1 MERTALATRIIL
13 FSVLFLKTISVAA
26 DISGIVMDEFGKP
39 IVNAVVRIQG
49 SPFATQSDST
59 GQFGI
64 AAKSNPTA
72 KYLTAWS
79 IGFYNGGT
87 AFSKERKWYDIRL
100 KAIPDSD
107 NPNYAWLPCSIS
119 RPFDSSNAVVE
130 GKPCQQ
136 CHPKVAIQWQQDAHS
151 KSAVNPLFRTFFYG
165 TNTLGEKGIG
175 PGYKLDFAN
184 SNGNCATCHIPMLA
198 MKNPFN
204 SDPNTLD
211 PVASEGI
218 NCDFCHKIS
227 DAEIDRTGGRPGIL
241 SYKFK
246 RPSQGNQVFYGPL
259 DDVFPGDDSYHPLYK
274 QSRYCAPCHHGKFW
288 NVLAYS
294 EFQEWTDSS
303 YAKRNIHCQQCH
315 MKPDGVMT
323 RFASKEHGG
332 IARNPATL
340 ASHVN
345 FGIKDVQFMKESIS
359 LKTQASLIK
368 GRLHVT
374 AEVRNVS
381 AGHHY
386 PTGNPMRN
394 MLLLVEA
401 TDRNG
406 QRLSLVH
413 GEKLPEWAG
422 VGPEKKG
429 NYAGL
434 PGRGY
439 AKVLKDLMLY
449 PDRSLNRDFVFE
461 YPAPH
466 WRPTLIEYDS
476 RIPADGTDSS
486 TYQFQVLE
494 STPKPIQITTRLI
507 YRRAYKKWLDAKGFE
522 IADLELAINRLAIK
536 R

>member
-1 MERTALATRIIL
+1 LVLTTYAIPKIL
-13 FSVLFLKTISVAA
+13 FCILFLNTISVAA
-26 DISGIVMDEFGKP
+26 DFSGIVTDEFGKP
-39 IVNAVVRIQG
+39 IFNAVVRIQG
-49 SPFATQSDST
+49 SPHATQSDST
-59 GQFGI
+59 GQFRMGT
-64 AAKSNPTA
+64 KSDSTA
-72 KYLTAWS
+72 KHLTAWS
-79 IGFYNGGT
+79 SGFFNGG
-87 AFSKERKWYDIRL
+87 APISKGRKWYELRL

-107 NPNYAWLPCSIS
+107 NLNYAWLPCSIS
-119 RPFDSSNAVVE
+119 RESDSSNHVLE
-130 GKPCQQ
+130 GKPCEQ
-136 CHPKVAIQWQQDAHS
+136 CHPKVAKQWRQDAHS

-165 TNTLGEKGIG
+165 TNTSGEKGIG
-175 PGYKLDFAN
+175 PGYKLDFPN
-184 SNGNCATCHIPMLA
+184 SNGNCATCHIPISG

-204 SDPNTLD
+204 SDPDSLD
-211 PVASEGI
+211 HVAAEGI

-227 DAEIDRTGGRPGIL
+227 GAEIDITGGRPGIL
-241 SYKFK
+241 SYKFT
-246 RPSQGNQVFYGPL
+246 RPSKGNQIFYGPL

-274 QSRYCAPCHHGKFW
+274 QSRYCAPCHHGRFW
-288 NVLAYS
+288 NVLVYS
-294 EFQEWTDSS
+294 EFQEWADSS

-323 RFASKEHGG
+323 RFASKKHGG
-332 IARNPATL
+332 VVRNPATL

-345 FGIKDVQFMKESIS
+345 FGIKDVQFMRESIS
-359 LKTQASLIK
+359 LKTQASLVK
-368 GRLHVT
+368 DRLHVT
-374 AEVRNVS
+374 AVVKNVS

-406 QRLSLVH
+406 QRLTLVK

-422 VGPEKKG
+422 VGPENKG

-439 AKVLKDLMLY
+439 AKVLKDLLLY
-449 PDRSLNRDFVFE
+449 PDRGRSRDFVFE

-476 RIPADGTDSS
+476 RIPADGTDITS
-486 TYQFQVLE
+486 YQFQVLE
-494 STPKPIQITTRLI
+494 STPKPIQVTTRLI
-507 YRRAYKKWLDAKGFE
+507 YRRAYKKWIDAKGSE